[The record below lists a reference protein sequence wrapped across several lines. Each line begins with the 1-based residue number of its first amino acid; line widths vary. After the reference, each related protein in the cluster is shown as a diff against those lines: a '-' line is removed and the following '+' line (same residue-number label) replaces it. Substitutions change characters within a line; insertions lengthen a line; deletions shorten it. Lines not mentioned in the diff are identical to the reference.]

1 MSAYDIYNLA
11 LAAIVLPLSYW
22 MAGKRSRR
30 RTLALASRI
39 AFMLTLLAY
48 PWDFFA
54 IRFRI
59 WRYPVD
65 PGLRIYDVPLNDLIF
80 MWLCTFLACSFLVA
94 VSRWESSRQCD
105 SKGKG
110 ASEERTGHN

>member
-11 LAAIVLPLSYW
+11 LAAIVLPLSYL
-22 MAGKRSRR
+22 MGGSRFRR

-39 AFMLTLLAY
+39 ACLLTLLAY

-54 IRFRI
+54 IRIRI
-59 WRYPVD
+59 WRYPAD

-80 MWLCTFLACSFLVA
+80 MWLCTFLACSLIVA
-94 VSRWESSRQCD
+94 LSRWESSRQRD
-105 SKGKG
+105 SKGES
-110 ASEERTGHN
+110 ASEECTGHN